1 MCTDRVA
8 AARRADAEAA
18 EVCDLAEVDIRIAVG
33 EVGAVTVLRQ
43 QGTVDDSGLLDIIPM
58 ARRRDVGDAECIG
71 TARQVRIR
79 VRRAHAPVARV
90 VVTRVIDIDRYVL
103 SLLLLDRKAQVV
115 RPICLALEVRVELCR
130 IRVIDELQLFG

>member
-1 MCTDRVA
+1 MA

-18 EVCDLAEVDIRIAVG
+18 EVRDLAEVDIRIAVG

-43 QGTVDDSGLLDIIPM
+43 QGAVDDSSLLDVVPM

-90 VVTRVIDIDRYVL
+90 VIAGVVDVDRHVL
-103 SLLLLDRKAQVV
+103 GLLLLDGQEQMIRAI
-115 RPICLALEVRVELCR
+115 RLALEVCIELCG
-130 IRVIDELQLFG
+130 IRVIDELQLLG